1 MRSVNLGKH
10 SLCNI
15 FYNKLTNNRHKELP
29 GNFIAIVDYLIEAC
43 SLKMTKGTESTKEMI
58 PDCPLITNEKAFD
71 ITDLFNNSM
80 KYFNLPMSIMK
91 ALEFISC
98 YLTENL

>member
-58 PDCPLITNEKAFD
+58 PDWVVFKSVRERGYRVLDSFVEQ
-71 ITDLFNNSM
+71 LG
-80 KYFNLPMSIMK
+80 
-91 ALEFISC
+91 
-98 YLTENL
+98 